1 MLGSLSLGVSAL
13 LYFSGFY
20 LTKLRLPEWLLINF
34 RNNKMTD
41 IFAAVDMAGVATF
54 VGATGVLIVGVA
66 LAYKGISLA
75 KRAVSKA

>member
-1 MLGSLSLGVSAL
+1 
-13 LYFSGFY
+13 
-20 LTKLRLPEWLLINF
+20 
-34 RNNKMTD
+34 MTE

-66 LAYKGISLA
+66 LAFKGITLA